1 MRLFFASGTTSANIG
16 PSTEVEIDMQTDGY
30 LYPLEILRIMVRHV
44 GGNTSGHFHFKLG
57 DKAGFIDNSINQMFQ
72 DGTVN
77 KSALMDI
84 VLNTSTTKSSFCKTS
99 PNGKMYV
106 RFEPSSGTD
115 NQFQYLIF
123 FRRL

>member
-1 MRLFFASGTTSANIG
+1 MRLFFASGTTSPNIG
-16 PSTEVEIDMQTDGY
+16 SSTEIEIDMQTEGY

-44 GGNTSGHFHFKLG
+44 GGDTSGHFHFKLG
-57 DKAGFIDNSINQMFQ
+57 DKAGFVDNSVNQMFQ

-77 KSALMDI
+77 KSDLMDI

-99 PNGKMYV
+99 SKGKMYI
-106 RFEPSSGTD
+106 RFEPSAGTD